1 MESSD
6 YASYPRRFSN
16 WGRWGPDDQLGKLK
30 FITPE
35 VRRSAI
41 ASVRSGRV
49 VSLGRPIDTAP
60 SALNPYPA
68 HHLAS
73 VGTAKGTADYVGL
86 FYHGFAQT
94 HLDALSHIPDARGCY
109 FNGHAIGT
117 RTPVLVMPEGVS
129 LGVQTMR
136 DGIVSRGVLYDIP
149 RLRGVSCV
157 EAGAPV
163 RSSDLRAAARAQ
175 GIEPRPGD
183 VVCIHSGRDAWL
195 AARRGSEQGIGA
207 GVHASICE
215 FLHETD
221 AAMLC
226 WDMLEAPTEDQGV
239 ANPMPIE
246 VPVHVHCIA
255 IPVMGMPLLD
265 NADLRALAANC
276 RERDRWD
283 FLFMASPLIIE
294 GGTGSPVNPIAVL

>member
-1 MESSD
+1 MQSND
-6 YASYPRRFSN
+6 YSNYPRRFSN
-16 WGRWGPDDQLGKLK
+16 WGRWGPDDELGTLN

-35 VRRSAI
+35 VRREAV

-49 VSLGRPIDTAP
+49 VSLGRAIDTAP
-60 SALNPYPA
+60 SVLNPYPA

-73 VGTAKGTADYVGL
+73 VGTARGTADYVGL

-94 HLDALSHIPDARGCY
+94 HLDALSHIPDGEGRY

-117 RTPVLVMPEGVS
+117 RTPALVMPEGVS
-129 LGVQTMR
+129 LGVQRMR

-149 RLRGVSCV
+149 RLRGATCV
-157 EAGAPV
+157 QAGAPV
-163 RSSDLRAAARAQ
+163 RGSDLREAARAQ
-175 GIEPRPGD
+175 GVEPRTGD
-183 VVCIHSGRDAWL
+183 VVCIYSGREAWL
-195 AARRGSEQGIGA
+195 SARDGNESGIGA
-207 GVHASICE
+207 GVHASVCE
-215 FLHETD
+215 FLYETD

-226 WDMLEAPTEDQGV
+226 WDMLEAPTEDQGIP
-239 ANPMPIE
+239 NPMPID

-255 IPVMGMPLLD
+255 IPIMGMPLLD
-265 NADLRALAANC
+265 NADLRGLAALC